1 MYTILLKQ
9 ETPTNA
15 NATGTFASFWH
26 VCETLI
32 EALSCSLW
40 DCFWGVKAPTATN
53 ATNETRQHGIAW
65 NQTSLGLTNKHF
77 QPKPDPSINKT
88 PRWTSAN
95 QPQNS
100 QSIRKALQKKN
111 AKPAPLERFP
121 HETQWCV
128 HYDFNFFGLT
138 LPLQKLAF
146 VPRFSSYV
154 SKVEVE
160 TALRTFGIPKVAE
173 ICFFF
178 LPTYSSPYRHYCK
191 SINVLGL
198 HNICLIHFNS
208 DLRCSQPRVSLACQD
223 AIVQALT
230 ESEEASVLGETVV
243 EKVRT
248 FRRNIAYV
256 ELLILLIELVHGSKV
271 TSVKSALD
279 KRNMDLVKSNHNRCW
294 KPFCCCNGAIPNQWF
309 LPFRSSPSIG
319 PF

>member
-40 DCFWGVKAPTATN
+40 DCFWGVKVPTAAN

-121 HETQWCV
+121 HETQWCASLWLQLFWP
-128 HYDFNFFGLT
+128 DLTTTKTRFRSPLLKFFGGLQCIGVVAIRSYSLQSTVGGTRSFAQEAEDFFSADPEIHRVTRPDLT
-138 LPLQKLAF
+138 LDGEDGSAALEFLNGKKAQEYTVYTCLTCFQELYSICVLQLNEWGCVFARLTTFFDSTMFFPQGGGGGRWDHTIYDPGEFPGGAFPFPL
-146 VPRFSSYV
+146 
-154 SKVEVE
+154 
-160 TALRTFGIPKVAE
+160 
-173 ICFFF
+173 FF
-178 LPTYSSPYRHYCK
+178 LGPGRIGK
-191 SINVLGL
+191 KKIN
-198 HNICLIHFNS
+198 
-208 DLRCSQPRVSLACQD
+208 R
-223 AIVQALT
+223 
-230 ESEEASVLGETVV
+230 
-243 EKVRT
+243 
-248 FRRNIAYV
+248 
-256 ELLILLIELVHGSKV
+256 
-271 TSVKSALD
+271 SA
-279 KRNMDLVKSNHNRCW
+279 HPC
-294 KPFCCCNGAIPNQWF
+294 GAP
-309 LPFRSSPSIG
+309 
-319 PF
+319 

>member
-40 DCFWGVKAPTATN
+40 DCFSDVKVPTATN

-100 QSIRKALQKKN
+100 QSIRKALQKKTLSLHHWKDSHM
-111 AKPAPLERFP
+111 KPNGVL
-121 HETQWCV
+121 

-138 LPLQKLAF
+138 LPLYKNSLSFPASQVCLCYMFVNEILEIISVIRNAETRWHRALLEDYLGFWNIVDWLSISVAAAVIAF
-146 VPRFSSYV
+146 W
-154 SKVEVE
+154 
-160 TALRTFGIPKVAE
+160 
-173 ICFFF
+173 
-178 LPTYSSPYRHYCK
+178 
-191 SINVLGL
+191 LGL
-198 HNICLIHFNS
+198 AMESS
-208 DLRCSQPRVSLACQD
+208 DLQRHLGTLLEDPSTDVS
-223 AIVQALT
+223 T
-230 ESEEASVLGETVV
+230 ASTFFSKLLKSLRL
-243 EKVRT
+243 EKNN
-248 FRRNIAYV
+248 F
-256 ELLILLIELVHGSKV
+256 E
-271 TSVKSALD
+271 
-279 KRNMDLVKSNHNRCW
+279 
-294 KPFCCCNGAIPNQWF
+294 
-309 LPFRSSPSIG
+309 
-319 PF
+319 

>member
-40 DCFWGVKAPTATN
+40 DCFSDVKVPTATN

-77 QPKPDPSINKT
+77 QPKPGPSINKT

-100 QSIRKALQKKN
+100 QSIGKALQKKTLSLHHWKDSHM
-111 AKPAPLERFP
+111 KPNGVL
-121 HETQWCV
+121 

-146 VPRFSSYV
+146 VPRFSSFDILPV
-154 SKVEVE
+154 LRDFSISSHLHAIRSVPQTCPCPFEVNSAANGKTCEAKSTSGTGLGNILLFISQVLESLWQEHVEN
-160 TALRTFGIPKVAE
+160 
-173 ICFFF
+173 
-178 LPTYSSPYRHYCK
+178 LPNQFVKPQWFMS
-191 SINVLGL
+191 GL
-198 HNICLIHFNS
+198 LVMFNS
-208 DLRCSQPRVSLACQD
+208 EFQNKQ
-223 AIVQALT
+223 
-230 ESEEASVLGETVV
+230 
-243 EKVRT
+243 KVPT
-248 FRRNIAYV
+248 C
-256 ELLILLIELVHGSKV
+256 
-271 TSVKSALD
+271 
-279 KRNMDLVKSNHNRCW
+279 SNHHIKWTSQC
-294 KPFCCCNGAIPNQWF
+294 PFCINI
-309 LPFRSSPSIG
+309 
-319 PF
+319 